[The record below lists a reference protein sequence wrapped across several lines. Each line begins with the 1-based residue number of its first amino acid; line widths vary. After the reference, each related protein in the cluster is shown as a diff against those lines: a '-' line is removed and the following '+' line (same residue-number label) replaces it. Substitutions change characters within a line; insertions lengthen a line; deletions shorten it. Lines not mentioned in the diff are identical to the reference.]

1 MDMFEL
7 KRFGLE
13 AAYPYKQQY
22 DNYIGG
28 QWVPPSA
35 GRYFENVSPITGKPF
50 TKVAQSDA
58 EDVNRALDAAH
69 AEIGRAHV

>member
-7 KRFGLE
+7 KRFNLE

-28 QWVPPSA
+28 KWVPPSA
-35 GRYFENVSPITGKPF
+35 GSVLRCLVT
-50 TKVAQSDA
+50 
-58 EDVNRALDAAH
+58 
-69 AEIGRAHV
+69 